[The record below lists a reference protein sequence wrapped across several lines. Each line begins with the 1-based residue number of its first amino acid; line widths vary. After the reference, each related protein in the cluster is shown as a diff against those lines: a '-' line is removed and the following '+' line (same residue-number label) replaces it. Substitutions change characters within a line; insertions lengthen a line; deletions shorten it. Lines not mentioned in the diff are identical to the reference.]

1 MESSNQPAPRSAAE
15 DRERDVFLHD
25 LKNVMTGA
33 LGHLS
38 LIRRKVGDR
47 AGVSGPLQTVENILR
62 GACRMAEGALDPSA
76 PGEGGPV
83 SVIDVAGACA
93 GICVPPDRA
102 ELRITH
108 EDEIPLARADET
120 GLRRVFNNLLTNAV
134 QALDGKGGI
143 EVRIER
149 YRPDRRETDP
159 RMLVAT
165 VADDGPGIP
174 EHLRE
179 RVFER
184 GFSTREGGNGVGLAS
199 VREWLA
205 SIGGDISLDC
215 PPEGGS
221 RFRVRLPAADG
232 IDPRS
237 KVPAPVRAGKAG
249 RVLVL
254 DDEPMVLEILGE
266 MLPYLGFEVVAT
278 TNGLETVRRYE
289 EALLAGEPFD
299 RVILDLIVPGGLA
312 GAEAAEKLRRIDPGA
327 RLYISSGQRSGP
339 LMTAPAEHG
348 FAGSL
353 KKPYSLEELAD
364 ILKE

>member
-1 MESSNQPAPRSAAE
+1 MEPSNQSAPRPDAE

-47 AGVSGPLQTVENILR
+47 TEVSDSLQTVENILR
-62 GACRMAEGALDPSA
+62 GACRMAEGALVPPSF
-76 PGEGGPV
+76 GTGGPV
-83 SVIDVAGACA
+83 SAIDVAGACG
-93 GICVPPDRA
+93 GICVPPESA
-102 ELRITH
+102 GLRITH
-108 EDEIPLARADET
+108 EEEIPMVRADEA

-134 QALDGKGGI
+134 QALDGRGGI
-143 EVRIER
+143 EVRLER
-149 YRPDRRETDP
+149 YRPDRREADP
-159 RMLVAT
+159 RMLVVT
-165 VADDGPGIP
+165 VSDDGPGVP
-174 EHLRE
+174 EDLRGE
-179 RVFER
+179 VFEY
-184 GFSTREGGNGVGLAS
+184 GFTTREGGNGVGLAS
-199 VREWLA
+199 AREWLT

-237 KVPAPVRAGKAG
+237 KVPEAAHARKAG

-254 DDEPMVLEILGE
+254 DDEPMVLEILEE
-266 MLPYLGFEVVAT
+266 MLLYLGFGVVAT
-278 TNGLETVRRYE
+278 TDGRETVRRYE
-289 EALLAGEPFD
+289 EAVRAGEPFD
-299 RVILDLIVPGGLA
+299 RVILDLNVPGGLA
-312 GAEAAEKLRRIDPGA
+312 GAATAERLRRIDPGA
-327 RLYISSGQRSGP
+327 RLYISSGQRSGA

-353 KKPYSLEELAD
+353 KKPYSLEDLAG
-364 ILKE
+364 ILGE